1 MERKD
6 LEAKSKADLLKL
18 GESLGFAVTPAMN
31 KAEIVT
37 MLAGAPSA
45 PLSAQ
50 LSDMVANADDP
61 EAAAQQAAK
70 MAEAAAKADE
80 RRNPVPREG
89 ALRTLDGSPAQSRK
103 YKVKILAYEG
113 ETGDVDLGVNGHLIR
128 VKRGVEVI
136 LDEAYVHVLQNSVV
150 DTVREDENSVRH
162 GHQFQRYPFT
172 AMPV

>member
-18 GESLGFAVTPAMN
+18 GESLGFGVTPAMN
-31 KAEIVT
+31 KAEIVN
-37 MLAGAPSA
+37 MLAGAPAA

-61 EAAAQQAAK
+61 EAAARQAAK

-80 RRNPVPREG
+80 RRNPAPREG
-89 ALRTLDGSPAQSRK
+89 ALRSLDGSLAQSRK

-113 ETGDVDLGVNGHLIR
+113 EVGDVDIGVNGHMVR

-136 LDEAYVHVLQNSVV
+136 LDEAYVHALGNTVV
-150 DTVREDENSVRH
+150 DTVREDENGNRQ

-172 AMPV
+172 AVPV